1 MKQVTHKR
9 SKPSKPARGVTFLPS
24 PSAQTHSHNSL
35 STSMPHVDPL
45 PAPRAGTLLAINKS
59 YNLSFSLTN
68 KLISYNLVTK
78 LINLVNK
85 LKRLLLFKSKSLF
98 SKITLVNLVIIT
110 KVTNLVTEYFT
121 KVIETYRDLYIPLE
135 VLDNKYDKYISHK
148 YSNQILN
155 SYSKSTSSKKRV
167 LNKKTTRRIN
177 NKNSNSLK
185 CNHTEEL

>member
-1 MKQVTHKR
+1 M
-9 SKPSKPARGVTFLPS
+9 
-24 PSAQTHSHNSL
+24 
-35 STSMPHVDPL
+35 
-45 PAPRAGTLLAINKS
+45 APRAGTLLALNKS
-59 YNLSFSLTN
+59 YNLV
-68 KLISYNLVTK
+68 IK

-110 KVTNLVTEYFT
+110 KVINLVTKYFT
-121 KVIETYRDLYIPLE
+121 KVIETYRDLYISLE

-155 SYSKSTSSKKRV
+155 SYSKSILNKSKA
-167 LNKKTTRRIN
+167 LNKKTIRRIN
-177 NKNSNSLK
+177 NKNSNNLK